1 MTDPTLAERLA
12 RCVRKLEWTALS
24 IDRGDGH
31 SEPSGD
37 YEAECFFDTYQIQ
50 APDSR
55 DCYTLSADHFSHPH
69 KTLEAAKAAAQADY
83 TARSLAIWDMDA
95 LAREVDRAQKMHRRA
110 QNAEAAMGAVAHW
123 LRALVIEYPGRPT
136 TISDARGYAAKAME
150 AMDYDRYAAGDLLT
164 RAEVEAMVG
173 AETERCERIVSA
185 ARTGAIDTDFR
196 TLLHFMGS
204 KEQMLYDEKRH
215 EYVPDHVR
223 QDRDLQAAIRAR
235 EGGKP

>member
-12 RCVRKLEWTALS
+12 RCVKPIIWSHDGGTAWS
-24 IDRGDGH
+24 WGSMVGYHITEMPD
-31 SEPSGD
+31 
-37 YEAECFFDTYQIQ
+37 EAFHMLTNG
-50 APDSR
+50 SNR
-55 DCYTLSADHFSHPH
+55 RVFS
-69 KTLEAAKAAAQADY
+69 TEAAAKAAAQADY
-83 TARSLAIWDMDA
+83 TARILAALDMDA

-173 AETERCERIVSA
+173 AEREAIAAWLEAHDYYTAGAERGFSP
-185 ARTGAIDTDFR
+185 ARFPGMDQHHKAIA
-196 TLLHFMGS
+196 
-204 KEQMLYDEKRH
+204 
-215 EYVPDHVR
+215 
-223 QDRDLQAAIRAR
+223 AAIRAR